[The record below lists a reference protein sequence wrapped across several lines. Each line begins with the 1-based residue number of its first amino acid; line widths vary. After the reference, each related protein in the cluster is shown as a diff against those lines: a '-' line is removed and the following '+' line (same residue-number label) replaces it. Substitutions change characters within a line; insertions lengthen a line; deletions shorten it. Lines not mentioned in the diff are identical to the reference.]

1 MTWRGSLATIGGMPR
16 WLQLVLGLLVLV
28 LVVTG
33 GVLFWRQSLPLPTA
47 TLSGGALPLG
57 REPRTVVLHLESPA
71 GKLKAVDVRLFQAG
85 AERLT
90 VSADLSPRDLSS
102 VDWPIE
108 LNAAES
114 GLAEGKVDVKVD
126 VTDDQWRPKP
136 DLSPR
141 LETTLDVD
149 LTPPSIAYLSS
160 TGYIKHAGTG
170 VAIYRVQDAA
180 ASGVLAG
187 GREFPGTRG
196 LSQDPDV
203 RVALFTIPYDQPP
216 AEPQIFARDAAG
228 NVRTIGAPVNFLDAS
243 FARDRFE
250 MKTEFMA
257 SKVAELTPSGD
268 TSTPEATL
276 ASYLV
281 INRDMRARDEQRIRE
296 IASSASEAAPLWSGA
311 FQQQP
316 NSKVFAYFPQ
326 QRDSLVKGEVVD
338 TQWHLG
344 LDLASTERSPILAAN
359 AGKVLF
365 AGDNGIYGNM
375 VVLDHGLGLTS
386 LYAHLSSMSVGVGD
400 AVAKGAPVG
409 ISGKSGLAGGDH
421 LHYAML
427 VHGTYTNP
435 IDWFDAGYLHDRIA
449 LPLIEAGITAP
460 GLTDLSAPSRGKPS
474 PKKAAKAEGKKRR
487 R

>member
-1 MTWRGSLATIGGMPR
+1 MSRG
-16 WLQLVLGLLVLV
+16 LQLVLGLLVLV

-33 GVLFWRQSLPLPTA
+33 GILLWRQSLPLPTA
-47 TLSGGALPLG
+47 TLQGGAVPLG
-57 REPRTVVLHLESPA
+57 RKPRTLTLHLESPA
-71 GKLKAVDVRLFQAG
+71 GKLTSVDVRLFQAG

-90 VSADLSPRDLSS
+90 LSADLASRELGAF
-102 VDWPIE
+102 DWPIE
-108 LNAAES
+108 LDAAQA
-114 GLAEGKVDVKVD
+114 GLAEGPVEVKVD
-126 VTDDQWRPKP
+126 VRDDQWRPKP
-136 DLSPR
+136 DPSPR
-141 LETTLDVD
+141 LVTSLSVD
-149 LTPPSIAYLSS
+149 LTPPSIEFISS

-170 VAIYRVQDAA
+170 LAVYRVKDAA
-180 ASGVLAG
+180 ASGVGAG
-187 GREFPGTRG
+187 GREFPGTKG
-196 LSQDPDV
+196 LSPDPDV
-203 RVALFTIPYDQPP
+203 RVALFTVPYDQPP
-216 AEPQIFARDAAG
+216 AEPVVWARDAAG
-228 NVRTIGAPVNFLDAS
+228 NSRQIACPVNFLGVS
-243 FARDRFE
+243 FARDQFAL
-250 MKTEFMA
+250 KSDFMSA
-257 SKVAELTPSGD
+257 KVAELTPSKD

-276 ASYLV
+276 ASYLE
-281 INRDMRARDEQRIRE
+281 INRGMRARDEQRIRE
-296 IASSASEAAPLWSGA
+296 ISESASEPSPLWSGA

-326 QRDSLVKGEVVD
+326 QRDSLVDGKIVD

-375 VVLDHGLGLTS
+375 VVIDHGLGLTS
-386 LYAHLSSMSVGVGD
+386 LYAHLSSISVGVGD
-400 AVAKGAPVG
+400 SVTKGAPVG

-460 GLTDLSAPSRGKPS
+460 GLTDLSAPTRGKPA